1 MPYSRTCEHCGA
13 NLDPG
18 EKCDCMEKNRKGVD
32 RMAKAADRK
41 DELIISALIGNP
53 TVRAAAAACGVSET
67 QIYARLRNA
76 AFKEKYDAARRE
88 LLEQST
94 AYIQGIVSE
103 AIQKMRDVM
112 NDPDASQQVQLNAA
126 EAITRNSL
134 KLTEQADI
142 LAQIAEL
149 KKAVFPN
156 E

>member
-1 MPYSRTCEHCGA
+1 
-13 NLDPG
+13 
-18 EKCDCMEKNRKGVD
+18 
-32 RMAKAADRK
+32 MATKASAERK
-41 DELIISALIGNP
+41 DEIIIAALISNP
-53 TVRAAAAACGVSET
+53 TVAAAATACGVSKT
-67 QIYARLRNA
+67 QIHGRLRNA
-76 AFKEKYDAARRE
+76 AFKEKYDNARRE
-88 LLEQST
+88 VLEQSA
-94 AYIQGIVSE
+94 AYIQGMVSE

-112 NDPDASQQVQLNAA
+112 NDPNASQQVQLNAA

>member
-1 MPYSRTCEHCGA
+1 
-13 NLDPG
+13 
-18 EKCDCMEKNRKGVD
+18 
-32 RMAKAADRK
+32 MAKAADRK

-112 NDPDASQQVQLNAA
+112 NDPDATPQVQLNAA

-134 KLTEQADI
+134 KLTEQNDI
-142 LAQIAEL
+142 LTQLAEL

>member
-1 MPYSRTCEHCGA
+1 
-13 NLDPG
+13 
-18 EKCDCMEKNRKGVD
+18 
-32 RMAKAADRK
+32 MATTKDRK
-41 DELIISALIGNP
+41 DELLISALISNP
-53 TVRAAAAACGVSET
+53 TIRAAATACGLSEAH
-67 QIYARLRNA
+67 IDGRLRDP
-76 AFKEKYDAARRE
+76 AFQAKYDRARRE

-112 NDPDASQQVQLNAA
+112 NDPDATPQVQLNAA

-134 KLTEQADI
+134 KLTEQNDI
-142 LAQIAEL
+142 LAQLAEL